1 MQGNNYVASV
11 SVGRFV
17 SVKYEASQTAIIE
30 KEKALVFT
38 LFEQS
43 GSLVS
48 TVNTF

>member
-30 KEKALVFT
+30 KGKHW
-38 LFEQS
+38 
-43 GSLVS
+43 SLPCLS
-48 TVNTF
+48 NQGA